1 MAINGE
7 MSGDELMRLIEARE
21 RRAARR
27 AAMPAPELPTDVLVA
42 EPVSASDNLTPE
54 LLRQIQEQGTVR
66 VPRPAPIY
74 IDESGNFI
82 KTPDEPARL
91 TPLPYIPSL
100 DTGRLQTLEIN
111 NQKEAEK
118 KILGR
123 LGRQLQAQ
131 AGVAPAMPMPQ
142 APMAVAPVSSAQ
154 KPERMPLVAPP
165 QPAPGLG
172 SMTPEESQALAEMT
186 LGQSRNARLEAVLPF
201 VRASQQINQAWTGA
215 PVDVEGLQAAQ
226 ATLRRPET
234 EAAQRL
240 ALAREFAKRR
250 MEGES
255 LEKQLAQ
262 RQQIAQMD
270 AQQAKERLEFE
281 KERNAKALELEQQQ
295 LELRRQAEERL
306 GRQRPEG
313 GDALTR
319 RKRELEIAKLEKEL
333 AGLESGVK
341 TPEQTLR
348 DLQIAKLQKELSGE
362 DPKKVKMAQASA
374 QRMKS
379 YIAEL
384 RDLYAKHGPE
394 AIGPIAAR
402 MKQVSEA
409 ITLEAKNIGEL
420 GALSGPDKGILER
433 IQGTPTTAYFRDTFG
448 LGDPMQSLDFME
460 SWVNTGLKAAID
472 IYGPAKPEAKSS
484 LEPIV
489 LTPKQKALFDT
500 WPKEKKDAFLEE
512 YRKQQQGGR

>member
-1 MAINGE
+1 MPMNNE
-7 MSGDELMRLIEARE
+7 LSGDELMRLIEARE

-82 KTPDEPARL
+82 ATPDEPSRL

-100 DTGRLQTLEIN
+100 DTGRLQTLEIDSK
-111 NQKEAEK
+111 KEAEK

-123 LGRQLQAQ
+123 LGRQLQTQ
-131 AGVAPAMPMPQ
+131 AGAVPAMPMPQ
-142 APMAVAPVSSAQ
+142 TSMTVAPVARAQ

-262 RQQIAQMD
+262 RQQMAQMD

-306 GRQRPEG
+306 GRQRAEG

-319 RKRELEIAKLEKEL
+319 RKRELEVAKLEREL
-333 AGLESGVK
+333 AEGPDNVAALERQVK
-341 TPEQTLR
+341 AERAKAELTGQPTPAEKKKQREQMVEIR
-348 DLQIAKLQKELSGE
+348 DRSNNIQRNLAELEKLIDEEGTYNVVGAHNKKLASKIYQIAVDTAKLVDPSSVAREGE
-362 DPKKVKMAQASA
+362 VASA
-374 QRMKS
+374 QKYMLFEPSPFIRDSTAKEI
-379 YIAEL
+379 IAEFKRSAAERL
-384 RDLYAKHGPE
+384 KSAYDVRGIQPFEETE
-394 AIGPIAAR
+394 APQA
-402 MKQVSEA
+402 
-409 ITLEAKNIGEL
+409 
-420 GALSGPDKGILER
+420 P
-433 IQGTPTTAYFRDTFG
+433 
-448 LGDPMQSLDFME
+448 
-460 SWVNTGLKAAID
+460 SWTN
-472 IYGPAKPEAKSS
+472 E
-484 LEPIV
+484 
-489 LTPKQKALFDT
+489 KQKR
-500 WPKEKKDAFLEE
+500 LEE
-512 YRKQQQGGR
+512 LRAKQAKAGE

>member
-1 MAINGE
+1 MATNNE
-7 MSGDELMRLIEARE
+7 LSGDELMRLIEARE
-21 RRAARR
+21 RRAARL

-42 EPVSASDNLTPE
+42 EPVSASDALTPE
-54 LLRQIQEQGTVR
+54 LIRQVQQQGTVR
-66 VPRPAPIY
+66 LPRPAPFY
-74 IDESGNFI
+74 TDESGNFI
-82 KTPDEPARL
+82 ETPDEPSRL

-111 NQKEAEK
+111 KQKQAENQ
-118 KILGR
+118 ILRR

-131 AGVAPAMPMPQ
+131 TGATP
-142 APMAVAPVSSAQ
+142 AQ
-154 KPERMPLVAPP
+154 KAERMPLVAPP
-165 QPAPGLG
+165 QSAPALG

-262 RQQIAQMD
+262 RQQMAQMD

-281 KERNAKALELEQQQ
+281 KERNAQALELEQQQ